1 MTEEQFRRE
10 KLYQAT
16 MTITRDMSRRGLL
29 TEEEMRK
36 IDTIMLEKYKPILG
50 NLGSFSLTYRR
61 CRGNM

>member
-61 CRGNM
+61 